1 VNYGIIVSGVD
12 NMYIRLS
19 KSESTKDYIV
29 YLVEG
34 YRSKDGKTKQRTL
47 KSFGY
52 LSELTKDNPNALEE
66 LKEWAKEETKKIK
79 QEKSLPITIQLDQ
92 LQTVDKRL
100 LNYGYVFLER
110 LYNRIGLSRFMQ
122 DYQSKVKC
130 QYNLD
135 DILKLLVFSRCLNPG
150 SKKKA
155 YEGKGNYFFEFSDF
169 KLDDIYKSLDYL
181 AEVKDDL
188 TLAMHE
194 GISETYG
201 RDCTLVFYD
210 VTNYYFESDETSEL
224 RQRGV
229 SKEKKKTGIVQM
241 GLFIDRNGIPITYEL
256 FPGHTNDLS
265 TMRPILEKIKKQY
278 NLGKITIIADKGNNS
293 GNNLDYIDKQE
304 DKYIISQ
311 KIRQRGNQLA
321 EIVLDQEDYIPNS
334 TGTFKYKTVAREREI
349 KENGKVVSM
358 IQEHLL
364 CFWSLKEERYQH
376 GKRGLLDE
384 KIDKFINDPSL
395 LNASNSFGV
404 KKYFKKTTYDKT
416 TGEVIKT
423 KNRYEFDQAKYE
435 RDIALDGY
443 YAIVTNDLELTPFEI
458 IDHYRQ
464 LSVIEDSFRVTKTDL
479 EGRPVYV
486 WTDNHIKGHFL
497 TCFIALTLYRLLQ
510 LETNN
515 EYSVNKLKE
524 ALNSASAVSLERNIN
539 LLHQTDD
546 IFKKVAKDYEHV
558 LNRAYILK
566 KDLKKELMKI
576 VHNK

>member
-1 VNYGIIVSGVD
+1 MNYGIIVSGVD

>member
-1 VNYGIIVSGVD
+1 
-12 NMYIRLS
+12 MFIRVTTS
-19 KSESTKDYIV
+19 PDKKYKKV

-34 YRSKDGKTKQRTL
+34 YRDENGKVKQRIIKNLGDLET
-47 KSFGY
+47 
-52 LSELTKDNPNALEE
+52 LTKANPNALED
-66 LKEWAKEETKKIK
+66 LKKWAKEETERLKGK
-79 QEKSLPITIQLDQ
+79 LPLEVVFSD
-92 LQTVDKRL
+92 LQTESDNL
-100 LNYGYVFLER
+100 FNYGYVFLER
-110 LYNRIGLSRFMQ
+110 LYNRIGLSKFMQ
-122 DYQSKVKC
+122 DYQTQVKC

-181 AEVKDDL
+181 ANIKDKL

-194 GISETYG
+194 GISAEYG

-229 SKEKKKTGIVQM
+229 SKEKKKTGIIQM

-321 EIVLDQEDYIPNS
+321 NIVLDQESYITNS
-334 TGTFKYKTVAREREI
+334 TGTFKYKTVEREREI
-349 KENGKVVSM
+349 KENGKVVST
-358 IQEHLL
+358 IKEHLL

-416 TGEVIKT
+416 TGVVVKT
-423 KNRYEFDQAKYE
+423 KNSYSFDQEKYE

-524 ALNSASAVSLERNIN
+524 ALNSAVTMKL
-539 LLHQTDD
+539 T
-546 IFKKVAKDYEHV
+546 KGV
-558 LNRAYILK
+558 YILPNTTDTFK
-566 KDLKKELMKI
+566 SLSENYELNYRYIRYEAFKTKLNNI
-576 VHNK
+576 LHNK

>member
-1 VNYGIIVSGVD
+1 
-12 NMYIRLS
+12 MPMFIRVTTSPDKKFS
-19 KSESTKDYIV
+19 KV

-34 YRSKDGKTKQRTL
+34 YRDEKGKVKQRIIESLGDLET
-47 KSFGY
+47 
-52 LSELTKDNPNALEE
+52 LTKANPNVLED
-66 LKEWAKEETKKIK
+66 LKVWAKEETKRLKGK
-79 QEKSLPITIQLDQ
+79 LPLEVVFSD
-92 LQTVDKRL
+92 LQTDSDSL
-100 LNYGYVFLER
+100 FNYGYIFLER
-110 LYNRIGLSRFMQ
+110 IYNKIGLSRFMQ

-135 DILKLLVFSRCLNPG
+135 EILKLLVFSRCLNPG

-169 KLDDIYKSLDYL
+169 KLEDIYKSLDYL
-181 AEVKDDL
+181 ATIKDDI
-188 TLAMHE
+188 THAMHE
-194 GISETYG
+194 GISAEYG

-210 VTNYYFESDETSEL
+210 VTNYYFESEAMHGL

-229 SKEKKKTGIVQM
+229 SKEKKKTGIIQM

-293 GNNLDYIDKQE
+293 GKNLDYIDKQK
-304 DKYIISQ
+304 DHYIISQ
-311 KIRQRGNQLA
+311 KIRQRGNGLA
-321 EIVLDQEDYIPNS
+321 DIVLDQDDYITNS
-334 TGTFKYKTVAREREI
+334 TGTFKYKTVERDREI
-349 KENGKVVSM
+349 KENGKVVST
-358 IQEHLL
+358 IKEHLL

-384 KIDKFINDPSL
+384 KIDKFMNDPSL
-395 LNASNSFGV
+395 LNASNTFGV

-416 TGEVIKT
+416 TGEVVKT
-423 KNRYEFDQAKYE
+423 KHSYTFDKEKYE

-443 YAIVTNDLELTPFEI
+443 YAIVTNDLALTPFEI

-510 LETNN
+510 VETNN

-524 ALNSASAVSLERNIN
+524 ALKSAVTMKLSKGI
-539 LLHQTDD
+539 
-546 IFKKVAKDYEHV
+546 
-558 LNRAYILK
+558 YILPNTTDTFK
-566 KDLKKELMKI
+566 SLSENYELNYKYLRYETFKTKLNNI
-576 VHNK
+576 LHNK

>member
-1 VNYGIIVSGVD
+1 MNYGIIVSGVD

-52 LSELTKDNPNALEE
+52 LSELTKENPNALEE

-79 QEKSLPITIQLDQ
+79 QEKSLPITIELDQ

-110 LYNRIGLSRFMQ
+110 LYNRIGLSKFMQ
-122 DYQSKVKC
+122 NYQLKVKC
-130 QYNLD
+130 HYNLD

-181 AEVKDDL
+181 ATIKDDL

-229 SKEKKKTGIVQM
+229 SKEKKKTGIIQM

-321 EIVLDQEDYIPNS
+321 NIVLDQESYITNS
-334 TGTFKYKTVAREREI
+334 TGTFKYKTVEREREI
-349 KENGKVVSM
+349 KENGKVVST
-358 IQEHLL
+358 IKEHLL

-524 ALNSASAVSLERNIN
+524 ALNSASAASLERNIY

>member
-1 VNYGIIVSGVD
+1 MV
-12 NMYIRLS
+12 MYIRLS

-34 YRSKDGKTKQRTL
+34 YRTKEGQTKQRTL

-66 LKEWAKEETKKIK
+66 LKKWAKEETEKLKK
-79 QEKSLPITIQLDQ
+79 EKSLPITIELDK

-122 DYQSKVKC
+122 DYQTQVKC

-210 VTNYYFESDETSEL
+210 VTNYYFESEEMNGL
-224 RQRGV
+224 RQLGV
-229 SKEKKKTGIVQM
+229 SKEKKKTGIIQM

-256 FPGHTNDLS
+256 FPGHTNDFS

-278 NLGKITIIADKGNNS
+278 HLGKITIIADKGNNS
-293 GNNLDYIDKQE
+293 GKNLDYIDKQK
-304 DKYIISQ
+304 DHYIISQ

-321 EIVLDQEDYIPNS
+321 DIVLDQEDYIMNS
-334 TGTFKYKTVAREREI
+334 TGTFKYKTVERKREI
-349 KENGKVVSM
+349 KENGKVVST
-358 IQEHLL
+358 IKEHLL

-384 KIDKFINDPSL
+384 KIDKFISDPSL

-404 KKYFKKTTYDKT
+404 KKYFKKTTYDKD
-416 TGEVIKT
+416 TGEIVKT
-423 KNRYEFDQAKYE
+423 KNSYTFDQDKYE

-443 YAIVTNDLELTPFEI
+443 YAIVTNDLNLTPFEI

-510 LETNN
+510 LETNT
-515 EYSVNKLKE
+515 EHSVNRLKE
-524 ALNSASAVSLERNIN
+524 ALNSASAVSLERNIY

-546 IFKKVAKDYEHV
+546 IFKKVAKDYDHV